1 MARRAGSQAER
12 LDRAQRAY
20 ELALSG
26 RSTRE
31 VSALMQ
37 AEGYRQISQPT
48 VSRLIKEWAEAAIL
62 PMAREHVTREFD
74 RLMAQRVRL
83 DQQMERAWAI
93 CERFHFV
100 TNNSGVVVVF
110 DPAGEKGPNG
120 EPSVRPVQDSGP
132 ELQALKVMQGIE
144 SLQLANSEAM
154 AKLFGYRAPEEH
166 KHTITTEVDA
176 AVADLVKQMNE
187 RDAAVPRDVRA

>member
-1 MARRAGSQAER
+1 MGRVVPAGEPAQRA
-12 LDRAQRAY
+12 DRALRAY

-26 RSTRE
+26 HSTRQI
-31 VSALMQ
+31 SAIMQ
-37 AEGYRQISQPT
+37 DEGYRQIGHMT
-48 VSRLIKEWAEAAIL
+48 VSRLIKEWAEQAVL
-62 PMAREHVTREFD
+62 PLAKEHVTREFD

-83 DQQMERAWAI
+83 DEQMARAWAI
-93 CERFHFV
+93 CERFHFA
-100 TNNSGVVVVF
+100 TNNAGVIRVE
-110 DPAGEKGPNG
+110 DPETGKPRD
-120 EPSVRPVQDSGP
+120 VRDSGP

-176 AVADLVKQMNE
+176 AVADLVAQMNA
-187 RDAAVPRDVRA
+187 RDAAAPRDVRA

>member
-1 MARRAGSQAER
+1 MPGPVGRSKPAER
-12 LDRAQRAY
+12 IDRAQRAY
-20 ELALSG
+20 ELTLAG
-26 RSTRE
+26 NTTRQ

-48 VSRLIKEWAEAAIL
+48 VSRLLKEWAEAAIL
-62 PMAREHVTREFD
+62 PMAKEHVTREFD

-83 DQQMERAWAI
+83 DEQMARAWQI
-93 CERFHFV
+93 CERFHFA
-100 TNNSGVVVVF
+100 TNNAGVVMIYE
-110 DPAGEKGPNG
+110 DGPDFPG
-120 EPSVRPVQDSGP
+120 RPVQDSGP

-176 AVADLVKQMNE
+176 AVADLVAQMNA
-187 RDAAVPRDVRA
+187 RDAAAPRDVRA